1 MAVSNRALALKPNNA
16 DAFHN
21 RSIILERLRRVEE
34 ALASVEAAL
43 ALRPVFAEALN
54 QRGSLLAAT
63 VRLDEAIA
71 SYDRALAA
79 NPNYAEAFNNKGV
92 ALAELGR
99 EPEALASYDQAL
111 ALWPDYAEAHTNRG
125 NVLRNM
131 ARHAEALTSHE
142 RALAIKPNSAEML
155 CNRGIVLGEL
165 WRFGD
170 GIRDCERA
178 LAIQP
183 VLPKAEF
190 AMACMRLAIGDF
202 KTGLEL
208 YEARYVKRKMP
219 QPQWDGKTAL
229 AGKTILL
236 HHEQGYGD
244 TIQFCRYVPLVA
256 QQTHVVLVVPRAL
269 RRLLATLSGGVD
281 IVAADESLPRFDTHC
296 PLPSLPWAF
305 HTTVDTIPQTVPCLA
320 AAPGLVAAWRARM
333 SNLPGLR
340 IGIAWAGDPRP
351 GHAPEVRAVD
361 RRRSMPM
368 SNYAPLAR
376 IAEIS
381 LVSLQKGEA
390 AHQAASPPCGMTI
403 WDFTEDLTDFADTAA
418 LIEALDL
425 VITVDTAVA
434 HLAGALGKPVWI
446 LNRFDACWR
455 WLTGRTASPWY
466 PTARLFRQPS
476 PGAWDAVIADVATAL
491 RGLAH

>member
-1 MAVSNRALALKPNNA
+1 
-16 DAFHN
+16 
-21 RSIILERLRRVEE
+21 
-34 ALASVEAAL
+34 
-43 ALRPVFAEALN
+43 
-54 QRGSLLAAT
+54 
-63 VRLDEAIA
+63 
-71 SYDRALAA
+71 
-79 NPNYAEAFNNKGV
+79 
-92 ALAELGR
+92 
-99 EPEALASYDQAL
+99 
-111 ALWPDYAEAHTNRG
+111 
-125 NVLRNM
+125 M

-256 QQTHVVLVVPRAL
+256 QQTHVVFVVPRAL

-296 PLPSLPWAF
+296 PLPSLRGHSTQQW
-305 HTTVDTIPQTVPCLA
+305 TQSRRLCLA
-320 AAPGLVAAWRARM
+320 
-333 SNLPGLR
+333 S
-340 IGIAWAGDPRP
+340 
-351 GHAPEVRAVD
+351 
-361 RRRSMPM
+361 RRRP
-368 SNYAPLAR
+368 
-376 IAEIS
+376 
-381 LVSLQKGEA
+381 VSLQHGA
-390 AHQAASPPCGMTI
+390 QGCQTSQACASELPGQ
-403 WDFTEDLTDFADTAA
+403 
-418 LIEALDL
+418 
-425 VITVDTAVA
+425 VI
-434 HLAGALGKPVWI
+434 P
-446 LNRFDACWR
+446 
-455 WLTGRTASPWY
+455 
-466 PTARLFRQPS
+466 
-476 PGAWDAVIADVATAL
+476 
-491 RGLAH
+491 GLAMRRRCGPLIVVVQCP